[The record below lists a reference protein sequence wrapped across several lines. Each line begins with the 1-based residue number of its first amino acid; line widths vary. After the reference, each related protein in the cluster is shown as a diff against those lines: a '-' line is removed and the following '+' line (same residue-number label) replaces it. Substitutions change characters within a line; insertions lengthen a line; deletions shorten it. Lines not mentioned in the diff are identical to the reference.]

1 VLIVAVGAVT
11 VAVAHEV
18 IRYGGG
24 GPFDWNL
31 TLLIIGLAGAAFSLT
46 GARRSE
52 APAPL
57 DRIVLWTAALFPAYV
72 ALQLVPL
79 PIGLLKIVSP
89 TRAEVALALAGVM
102 PAPSFA
108 PLSIAPPETWA
119 HGSRIVGY
127 AIIFLLVR
135 QTVRCSTLSKWVP
148 VVPLIVIG
156 GLEAIWSLVQ
166 YSAGAK
172 SVSGTYLNKN
182 HFAGLLAM
190 VLPFAIA
197 LALAMLNRGHGRRS
211 TLPRAAAINACGL
224 FLLAAGMFVAIG
236 LSLSKMGVLSMLGS
250 LFIVGVVGV
259 GSRLSGWK
267 RWAVVIALAAVG
279 PIVLVFFTPTELIQR
294 FGVLTSEQPT
304 EGRLPIWED
313 SLHLFAAY
321 PLFGSGLNSFL
332 PGLLRY
338 QTSAVNLAWANAHND
353 YLQLLAELGIVGF
366 LIPAVLVSAIG
377 IRATQAA
384 GWNENRETRLLALGC
399 LGGLAAILIHSVAD
413 FNLRVP
419 ANAMVLAWICGLS
432 AALPAGTELKRTE
445 RSMGSVLFSRKVL
458 VGLGCLATVHASVA
472 LLYLN
477 FFRGDPRA
485 ERVFCRFGICD
496 GDEALAAL
504 QRQHNGTTISAVP
517 LADLME
523 YLRRDAAGP
532 NRWCD
537 VGASM
542 QKAGR
547 TAEARYCF
555 SRAVALGE
563 RIPSTLYCAADFHFD
578 VGETE
583 EGLHL
588 MARALAGDATYDWPV
603 FANYEERQIR
613 LDEVLRFGLPDDP
626 RVSRSYLRWHINGE
640 AGGDHSQIWNWI
652 IRHGHADDPLAREY
666 IAFLMKHD
674 TPKAAWEAWTLHAAG
689 RGEGYPEANRIFNG
703 GFEREPSG
711 VVFDWAM
718 WNLNDDVKVALDGT
732 AARNGGT
739 SLRLRFGGNTNVNY
753 QHTSQTTFVT
763 PGVYRFQAFVRT
775 QGITTDQGVRFHIFD
790 TDGSGRPDVRTEQVN
805 GTNDWKRIEQIVHVP
820 YDVRLL
826 AVQVIRQPSLKI
838 DSDIGGTAW
847 IDDVSLTKVE

>member
-31 TLLIIGLAGAAFSLT
+31 TLLIIGLAGAAFSLA

-72 ALQLVPL
+72 AFQLVPL
-79 PIGLLKIVSP
+79 PLGLLKIVSP

-127 AIIFLLVR
+127 ALIFLLVL
-135 QTVRCSTLSKWVP
+135 QAARCSIQIKWVP

-156 GLEAIWSLVQ
+156 GVEAVWGLVQ

-197 LALAMLNRGHGRRS
+197 LALAMLGRGHWSRS
-211 TLPRAAAINACGL
+211 TLPGVAAINGCGL
-224 FLLAAGMFVAIG
+224 FLLAAGMFVAIS

-250 LFIVGVVGV
+250 LFIVGAVGV

-267 RWAVVIALAAVG
+267 RRAVVIALAAVG
-279 PIVLVFFTPTELIQR
+279 PIVLVFFTPNELIQR

-304 EGRLPIWED
+304 EGRLPIWKD

-338 QTSAVNLAWANAHND
+338 QTLAVNLAWPNAHND

-366 LIPAVLVSAIG
+366 LIPAVLVSTIG

-384 GWNENRETRLLALGC
+384 VWNENRETRLLALGC

-458 VGLGCLATVHASVA
+458 VGLGCLATFHASAA

-504 QRQHNGTTISAVP
+504 QRQHNGTAIAAVP
-517 LADLME
+517 PADLME

-542 QKAGR
+542 QNAGR

-555 SRAVALGE
+555 ARAVALGA
-563 RIPSTLYCAADFHFD
+563 RIPSTLYSAADFHFD
-578 VGETE
+578 VGENE
-583 EGLHL
+583 KGLHL
-588 MARALAGDATYDWPV
+588 MARALEGDATYDWPV
-603 FANYEERQIR
+603 FDDYDKREIG
-613 LDEVLRFGLPDDP
+613 LDEILRSGLPDDP
-626 RVSRSYLRWHINGE
+626 RVSRSFLRWHINGE
-640 AGGDHSQIWNWI
+640 DVGDHSKIWSWI
-652 IRHGHADDPLAREY
+652 VQHGHVDDPLVREY

-674 TPKAAWEAWTLHAAG
+674 TPKAAWEAWALYAAD
-689 RGEGYPEANRIFNG
+689 RGEGYPEPNRIFNSS
-703 GFEREPSG
+703 FEREPSG

-718 WNLNDDVKVALDGT
+718 WNLNDDVKVAPDGT
-732 AARNGGT
+732 VARTGGT
-739 SLRLRFGGNTNVNY
+739 SLRLRFAGNTNVNY
-753 QHTSQTTFVT
+753 QDTSQRTFVM
-763 PGVYRFQAFVRT
+763 PGFYRFQAFVRT
-775 QGITTDQGVRFHIFD
+775 RGITTDQGIGFHICD
-790 TDGSGRPDVRTEQVN
+790 TDGSGKVDVRTEQVI
-805 GTNDWKRIEQIVHVP
+805 GTNDWKRIEQIVQVP

-826 AVQVIRQPSLKI
+826 VVRLIRQPSLKF
-838 DSDIGGTAW
+838 DSDIAGTAW
-847 IDDVSLTKVE
+847 VDDVSLTRIE